1 MQCLARTELRL
12 ASQLRISGVAFS
24 IASVAGH
31 PAEIISKGDR
41 LSRTPGSAGQMQDV
55 AAADS
60 VTEHANDLAQI

>member
-31 PAEIISKGDR
+31 PAEIMSKGDR
-41 LSRTPGSAGQMQDV
+41 LSPGSAGQRQDV

-60 VTEHANDLAQI
+60 VTVHANDLAQI

>member
-31 PAEIISKGDR
+31 PAEIMSKGDR
-41 LSRTPGSAGQMQDV
+41 LSPGQRQDV